1 MRIALCFTL
10 LFFSLS
16 ASAQGVEADYDK
28 KAPKIQPYRS
38 YMLPAASAHEAQ
50 SDKQEAM
57 RYAIPL
63 EGWTQENSAQEAI
76 FSSSFAAP
84 FSWIGREA
92 IISIESAS
100 APYTV
105 KVGGNEVGSNL
116 NSAMPAQF
124 NITDYIENQ
133 VDAPITIVMHRDPQS
148 NQLEGWSSGGKPFA
162 LGRVVMISQPTM
174 FIRDVQV
181 QTARLSGVLNATV
194 AIIVKS
200 EALNSRSSR
209 INYELLTP
217 KGEYVT
223 RGSVDVNLSMRQED
237 TIRISAAVPDSLA
250 WNAENPKLYN
260 LNLSTQYRGRT
271 LEYFSFG
278 LGLRSIDVS
287 SSGSLSINGVPQR
300 LKLKEVSSSIDA
312 EQMAKVKS
320 EGYNTIKI
328 AAGEHNHQLY
338 NYADSLGL
346 YVIATAP
353 INSSQSGDNIKR
365 GGNPSNDPARL
376 SEYIER
382 VDAIYNL
389 VKIHPSV
396 VAFSLAD
403 NSLNGF
409 NLYESY
415 LYLKNLESQR
425 PIIYPNGGGEWNND
439 PLKVEL

>member
-1 MRIALCFTL
+1 MRIPLCAALIFA
-10 LFFSLS
+10 SLS
-16 ASAQGVEADYDK
+16 SFAQGVEFDK
-28 KAPKIQPYRS
+28 QNESKIQPYRS
-38 YMLPAASAHEAQ
+38 YMLPASSAHQAAG
-50 SDKQEAM
+50 DKQEAM

-63 EGWTQENSAQEAI
+63 DSWSQHNAPGQAVFT
-76 FSSSFAAP
+76 SSFAAP

-92 IISIESAS
+92 IISVESAS

-105 KVGGNEVGSNL
+105 KVGDREVGTNF
-116 NSAMPAQF
+116 NSSMPTQF
-124 NITDYIENQ
+124 NITNFIENQ
-133 VDAPITIVMHRDPQS
+133 TEAPITITMFRSSAS
-148 NQLEGWSSGGKPFA
+148 NQLEGWSSDSEPFS
-162 LGRVVMISQPTM
+162 LGQVIMLSQPTM
-174 FIRDVQV
+174 YIRDVEV
-181 QTARLSGVLNATV
+181 QTARLSGVLNATI

-200 EALNSRSSR
+200 EALNPRSSR

-217 KGEYVT
+217 SGEYVT
-223 RGSVDVNLSMRQED
+223 RGGVDLNLSMRQED
-237 TIRISAAVPDSLA
+237 TIRISASVPDAQA
-250 WNAENPKLYN
+250 WSAENPLCYR

-271 LEYFSFG
+271 QEYFSFDM
-278 LGLRSIDVS
+278 GLRSIDMNS
-287 SSGSLSINGVPQR
+287 RGGLEINGVEQS
-300 LKLKEVSSSIDA
+300 LKAVEVSSSIELD
-312 EQMAKVKS
+312 ELSVLKS
-320 EGYNTIKI
+320 KGYNTIKV
-328 AAGEHNHQLY
+328 AAGEHNRDIY
-338 NYADSLGL
+338 SFADSIGL

-376 SEYIER
+376 SEYIAR

-415 LYLKNLESQR
+415 LYLKSRESQR
-425 PIIYPNGGGEWNND
+425 PIIYLNGGGEWNND